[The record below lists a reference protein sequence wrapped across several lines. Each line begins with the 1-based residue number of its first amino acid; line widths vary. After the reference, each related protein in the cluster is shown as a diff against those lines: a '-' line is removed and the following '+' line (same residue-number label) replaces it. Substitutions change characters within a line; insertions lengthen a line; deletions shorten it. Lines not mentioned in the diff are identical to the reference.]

1 MSTSDPIVNE
11 ALALELGLSRD
22 EWQVVLRLL
31 DGRTP
36 TYPELGIFSAM
47 WSEHCS
53 YKSSRIH
60 LRNLPTEGPRVLQ
73 GPGENAG
80 VVDLGDGWAV
90 AFKME
95 SHNHP
100 SFIEPY
106 QGAATGVGGILRDV
120 FTMGAR
126 PLANLNSLRFGEI
139 DATNPQASRMKS
151 LVKGVAAG
159 IAGYGNC
166 MGIAMLGGDCA
177 FDACYNGNIL
187 VNAFS
192 LGLLRSDRIFRG
204 YASGVGNKV
213 MYIGSKTGR
222 DGIHG
227 ASMASAEFG
236 EGSEEKRPTVQ
247 VGDPFTEKL
256 LLEACMELFATDWVI
271 GIQDMGAAG
280 LTSSSFE
287 MASRAETGLRLDLDK
302 VPMRE
307 EGMTPF
313 ELMLSESQERMLLVA
328 KPGHE
333 QDVVKVLHKWGLDA
347 VVVGEVSDSGR
358 FVGMWHGEKVIDL
371 PIQPLAD
378 AAPKYDRPRQR
389 PEWLDALNAEPMPED
404 LQPSEVER
412 TLRRLLAQP
421 TVASK
426 EWIFEQYDGTVRSNT
441 LLMQGRGD
449 AGLIR
454 IKGEDGRDTGKA
466 VAMKSDCNGRY
477 AHLDPFWGA
486 AHAVAEACRNVA
498 CVGAEP
504 IGLTDCLNYGNP
516 EKPENMWAFEQGC
529 LGIRQACLALNVP
542 VVSGNVSLYND
553 TEGVSIFPTPMIAAV
568 GMIDDV
574 ALPVDVD
581 APDAKALAKVGN
593 RFCGSAF
600 RAPFDGIFL
609 LGETRDELGGSE
621 YLKLR
626 TGRVYGPC
634 PELRLDDEFRLQ
646 ACVREGIR
654 LGLIRSAHDTSE
666 GGLLTAI
673 LESAFGGAMGCQ
685 LMLNRGGLRL
695 DSLLFGE
702 SASRVVVS
710 VSPDGESALKA
721 LCETHRVPFAKLG
734 TTGGKRITVA
744 VDGQPVLDADAAEL
758 AELHGTA
765 LEKALG

>member
-1 MSTSDPIVNE
+1 M
-11 ALALELGLSRD
+11 
-22 EWQVVLRLL
+22 
-31 DGRTP
+31 
-36 TYPELGIFSAM
+36 
-47 WSEHCS
+47 
-53 YKSSRIH
+53 
-60 LRNLPTEGPRVLQ
+60 
-73 GPGENAG
+73 
-80 VVDLGDGWAV
+80 
-90 AFKME
+90 
-95 SHNHP
+95 
-100 SFIEPY
+100 
-106 QGAATGVGGILRDV
+106 
-120 FTMGAR
+120 
-126 PLANLNSLRFGEI
+126 
-139 DATNPQASRMKS
+139 
-151 LVKGVAAG
+151 
-159 IAGYGNC
+159 
-166 MGIAMLGGDCA
+166 
-177 FDACYNGNIL
+177 
-187 VNAFS
+187 
-192 LGLLRSDRIFRG
+192 
-204 YASGVGNKV
+204 
-213 MYIGSKTGR
+213 
-222 DGIHG
+222 
-227 ASMASAEFG
+227 
-236 EGSEEKRPTVQ
+236 
-247 VGDPFTEKL
+247 
-256 LLEACMELFATDWVI
+256 
-271 GIQDMGAAG
+271 
-280 LTSSSFE
+280 
-287 MASRAETGLRLDLDK
+287 
-302 VPMRE
+302 
-307 EGMTPF
+307 
-313 ELMLSESQERMLLVA
+313 
-328 KPGHE
+328 
-333 QDVVKVLHKWGLDA
+333 
-347 VVVGEVSDSGR
+347 
-358 FVGMWHGEKVIDL
+358 
-371 PIQPLAD
+371 
-378 AAPKYDRPRQR
+378 
-389 PEWLDALNAEPMPED
+389 
-404 LQPSEVER
+404 
-412 TLRRLLAQP
+412 
-421 TVASK
+421 
-426 EWIFEQYDGTVRSNT
+426 
-441 LLMQGRGD
+441 
-449 AGLIR
+449 
-454 IKGEDGRDTGKA
+454 
-466 VAMKSDCNGRY
+466 
-477 AHLDPFWGA
+477 
-486 AHAVAEACRNVA
+486 
-498 CVGAEP
+498 GAEP